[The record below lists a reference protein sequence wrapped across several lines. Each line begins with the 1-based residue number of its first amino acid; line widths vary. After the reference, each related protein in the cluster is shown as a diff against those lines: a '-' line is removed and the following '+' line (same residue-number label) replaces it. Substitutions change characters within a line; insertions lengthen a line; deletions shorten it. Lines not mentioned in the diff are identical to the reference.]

1 MNLSFKLFSIASAA
15 LLVSACNMMP
25 NQSGSRCQSSAPCG
39 QQNASNIVVQPAQ
52 AAPSRVVKKETQVID
67 VMPRDPI
74 IVRTTGYSA
83 PTTNKSFSKA
93 QQRLMTMRGSKLDA
107 YRNLAERVYGIDIS
121 SNNSVSN
128 MIAQHDEIRAY
139 VDAYLVGAKIVSQR
153 ELADGTFETVVELA
167 LKENFRQCVSS
178 VQAMR
183 SDPNCLMNNH
193 YSTSASVPKP
203 ERPSSFYSVQ

>member
-1 MNLSFKLFSIASAA
+1 
-15 LLVSACNMMP
+15 MMQAQP
-25 NQSGSRCQSSAPCG
+25 QA
-39 QQNASNIVVQPAQ
+39 QQRKVT
-52 AAPSRVVKKETQVID
+52 RETEVID
-67 VMPRDPI
+67 VMPREPI
-74 IVRTTGYSA
+74 VVRTTGYSA
-83 PTTNKSFSKA
+83 PMTNSSFSPA
-93 QQRLMTMRGSKLDA
+93 QRRLMTMRGSKLDA

-128 MIAQHDEIRAY
+128 MVAQHDEIRAY
-139 VDAYLVGAKIVSQR
+139 VDAYLVGAKVVSQR

-178 VQAMR
+178 VAAMR
-183 SDPNCLMNNH
+183 SDPNCLMNNN